1 MDKATKITVIAVSVV
16 LLAVALF
23 FAIRAIKKYLENKS
37 FNDQDTVDN
46 PKTKAEREKNR
57 KAYANIFAN
66 QLRTAFNP
74 TGNGWMIDI
83 DGTSTDAVMKV
94 AAGIKEKEVP
104 FSYVAAAYNTAYK
117 SSLAAQLQSEL
128 SSTELSKFYA
138 TAGMQGVGTVA
149 RWDARI
155 GVGSLGAV
163 TDASI
168 LA

>member
-1 MDKATKITVIAVSVV
+1 MNKTTKITVIAVSVV

-66 QLRTAFNP
+66 QARTAFNP

-94 AAGIKEKEVP
+94 SLQASKRERSAIQLCGGGLQYSIQIKSHDTTAKRIVKYRAIQILRHCRDAGCRHCR
-104 FSYVAAAYNTAYK
+104 
-117 SSLAAQLQSEL
+117 SLGC
-128 SSTELSKFYA
+128 KNRRW
-138 TAGMQGVGTVA
+138 VA
-149 RWDARI
+149 RR
-155 GVGSLGAV
+155 SY
-163 TDASI
+163 
-168 LA
+168 